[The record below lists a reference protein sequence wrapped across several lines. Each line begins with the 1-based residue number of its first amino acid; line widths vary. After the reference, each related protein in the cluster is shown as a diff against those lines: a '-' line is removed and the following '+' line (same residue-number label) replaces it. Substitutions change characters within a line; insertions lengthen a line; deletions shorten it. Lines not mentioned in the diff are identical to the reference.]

1 MDHRTVGHPVLVN
14 SDKGTYLEDI
24 WIYSGFYQAIGRVAR
39 ANWPACTFKLH
50 MGDSWI
56 MSHNEFYVTP
66 KVRLRQHWS
75 WTEIELHIRALR
87 TALDYWSWCPVSRDS
102 TEFSMTHT
110 LVLYFHRIEG
120 YLELR
125 QEDFL
130 ICWEEIEAFS
140 DQNFSFDSFHDSI
153 HEDLP
158 KVSSTENSS

>member
-1 MDHRTVGHPVLVN
+1 
-14 SDKGTYLEDI
+14 
-24 WIYSGFYQAIGRVAR
+24 
-39 ANWPACTFKLH
+39 
-50 MGDSWI
+50 

-75 WTEIELHIRALR
+75 WTEIELHVRALR
-87 TALDYWSWCPVSRDS
+87 TALDYWSWCPVSPDS

-130 ICWEEIEAFS
+130 ICWEVTEAFS
-140 DQNFSFDSFHDSI
+140 DPNFSFDSFHDSI

-158 KVSSTENSS
+158 KVSSAENSNLKGFKEFCRENRVKRKWKVISENGRSRGNIQSTGYFDSKIQP